1 MSSGCCGT
9 NSKKQKLYHHHQA
22 LSDING
28 GSGSAS
34 TAPLD
39 GVVQKIT
46 TPMMGY
52 FCFDT
57 LYSYLN
63 SLEPPKKPDFT
74 NDPL

>member
-9 NSKKQKLYHHHQA
+9 NNKKQKLYHHHQA
-22 LSDING
+22 SLDVNG

-34 TAPLD
+34 TAPFD
-39 GVVQKIT
+39 GVIQKIIN
-46 TPMMGY
+46 PAMGF
-52 FCFDT
+52 FCFDI

-63 SLEPPKKPDFT
+63 NTEPPKKPDFT

>member
-9 NSKKQKLYHHHQA
+9 NTKKQKLYHHHQA
-22 LSDING
+22 SLDVNG

-34 TAPLD
+34 TALID
-39 GVVQKIT
+39 GVQKIT
-46 TPMMGY
+46 SPAMGF

-57 LYSYLN
+57 LYTYLN
-63 SLEPPKKPDFT
+63 NLEPPMKPDFT